1 MHSLACFLSFSVL
14 FMHGG
19 QYCFLVTPCPYCISR
34 YIDCIVVYYFQAR
47 GHGGYDS
54 DFSDEENG
62 EKSVQKTKR

>member
-1 MHSLACFLSFSVL
+1 ML
-14 FMHGG
+14 
-19 QYCFLVTPCPYCISR
+19 CPYYIS
-34 YIDCIVVYYFQAR
+34 VYVTGILTVLYHFQAH